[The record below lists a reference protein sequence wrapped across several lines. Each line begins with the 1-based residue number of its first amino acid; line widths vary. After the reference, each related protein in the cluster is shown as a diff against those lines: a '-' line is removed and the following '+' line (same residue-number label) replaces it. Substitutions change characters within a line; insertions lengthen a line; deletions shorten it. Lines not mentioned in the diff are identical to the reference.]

1 MRFIETFQA
10 GPFADT
16 VVSLL
21 AAFVLGTLIGAE
33 RQYRQRTAGLRTN
46 VLVAVG
52 AAAFVDLGMRIAGS
66 AEAVRVISYVV
77 SGVGFLGAGVIMKE
91 GMNVRGLN
99 TAATLWCSAAVGS
112 CTGADMLAEGV
123 LLTVLIIAGNTLLRP
138 LVNAINRI
146 PINEAATEATYEVRL
161 SVDAEAVPR
170 VRERLVDA
178 LEAAQYPVGD
188 VQVVE
193 HADAPSDVI
202 AVLVSTAVSADELDV
217 VLARMEH
224 VPGVLHAT
232 WESAPAIDSYT
243 HGVDLPKP
251 WCSRSTPCVDALL
264 SPTHR
269 RCARNSFR
277 NEPHFRASS
286 ACGHAAARCRCR
298 RTRCSCVICRCST
311 SACASSASRS
321 RVIQPCRGNDSPI
334 CCNDSPAAWPSP
346 ISASRSST
354 CSSYCRRRPRRPSAC
369 NSPSCS

>member
-1 MRFIETFQA
+1 
-10 GPFADT
+10 
-16 VVSLL
+16 
-21 AAFVLGTLIGAE
+21 
-33 RQYRQRTAGLRTN
+33 
-46 VLVAVG
+46 
-52 AAAFVDLGMRIAGS
+52 MRIAGS

-161 SVDAEAVPR
+161 SVDADAVPR

-193 HADAPSDVI
+193 HADAPTDVI

-217 VLARMEH
+217 VLARMEQ

-232 WESAPAIDSYT
+232 WE
-243 HGVDLPKP
+243 V
-251 WCSRSTPCVDALL
+251 STRD
-264 SPTHR
+264 
-269 RCARNSFR
+269 
-277 NEPHFRASS
+277 
-286 ACGHAAARCRCR
+286 
-298 RTRCSCVICRCST
+298 
-311 SACASSASRS
+311 
-321 RVIQPCRGNDSPI
+321 
-334 CCNDSPAAWPSP
+334 
-346 ISASRSST
+346 
-354 CSSYCRRRPRRPSAC
+354 
-369 NSPSCS
+369 